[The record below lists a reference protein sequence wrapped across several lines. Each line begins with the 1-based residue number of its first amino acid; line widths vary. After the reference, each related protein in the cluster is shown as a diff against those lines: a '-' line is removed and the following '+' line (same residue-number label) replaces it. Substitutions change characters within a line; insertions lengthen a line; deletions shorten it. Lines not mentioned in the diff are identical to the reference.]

1 MEDSLDQVRDSIKDM
16 ESQIDT
22 LGTQETQLSQAVTAA
37 QANVAAKNQALAQ
50 EQLKLESLQ
59 KAA

>member
-37 QANVAAKNQALAQ
+37 QANVAAKNQRWPR
-50 EQLKLESLQ
+50 SS
-59 KAA
+59 